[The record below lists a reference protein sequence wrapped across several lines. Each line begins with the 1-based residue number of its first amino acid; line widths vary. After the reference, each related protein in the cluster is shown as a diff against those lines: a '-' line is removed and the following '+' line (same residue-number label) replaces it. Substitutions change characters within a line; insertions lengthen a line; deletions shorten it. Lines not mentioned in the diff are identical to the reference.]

1 MNPVSADSNLVLS
14 VPEAWSRRRRGGVGA
29 PPLMGSLLAEGCV
42 GWGREPPMNT
52 ALHRAGTGD
61 EDAADEQQHTRG
73 RGIAS

>member
-1 MNPVSADSNLVLS
+1 MTAAFAESLGVGP
-14 VPEAWSRRRRGGVGA
+14 RGVEQTTVRWGGA